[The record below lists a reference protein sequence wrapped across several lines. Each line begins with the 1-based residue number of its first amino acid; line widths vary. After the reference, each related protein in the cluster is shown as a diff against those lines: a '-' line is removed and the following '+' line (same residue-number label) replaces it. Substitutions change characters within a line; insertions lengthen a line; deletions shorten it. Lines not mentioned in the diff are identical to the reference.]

1 MDWILPGF
9 GDFAADY
16 LSGGVAK
23 LWVNEILDMSLIIRE
38 QLLM

>member
-16 LSGGVAK
+16 LSGT
-23 LWVNEILDMSLIIRE
+23 LDRE
-38 QLLM
+38 TMFGFIEKTGYI